1 MNDPLSDV
9 LTVLEPRSVRGT
21 SLEAGGSWA
30 LSFDGRQRLKFVAV
44 LTGRC
49 WLVLP
54 DRDPEALVE
63 GDVILLSNISYT
75 VASQP
80 DIEPSDGMALY
91 APPGHN
97 TVRLGDYC
105 DTMLIGGG
113 SGFASVNASFL
124 LDALPAFLRVDPGS
138 SWARSIARTLS
149 ALKEE
154 ADAGQIGGDLVA
166 GKLAEILI
174 IEAVRSYSSSA
185 PVANVGWITALG
197 DARLAKAIRLM
208 HDDVARRWTID
219 ALAREIGMS
228 RSALTLRF
236 SQRVGRAPMDY
247 LTRWRMVLAAALG
260 EWGQRLGSS
269 TCRRLQLAKRL
280 RPRLQA
286 RHRTYAERGI
296 MAMALHTGW
305 KHHMI
310 DAINRW
316 RFGLFVC

>member
-1 MNDPLSDV
+1 LSQSAKIEMDDPLSDV
-9 LTVLEPRSVRGT
+9 LTVLEPRRVRGT
-21 SLEAGGSWA
+21 SLEAGGTWA

-75 VASQP
+75 VASHP

-97 TVRLGDYC
+97 TVRLGDCC

-124 LDALPAFLRVDPGS
+124 LDALPTFLRVDPGS
-138 SWARSIARTLS
+138 PGARSIARTLS

-174 IEAVRSYSSSA
+174 VEAVRSYISSA

-219 ALAREIGMS
+219 GLAREIGMS

-247 LTRWRMVLAAALG
+247 LTRWRMVLAQRHLANGGSVSDVALAVG
-260 EWGQRLGSS
+260 YSS
-269 TCRRLQLAKRL
+269 QSAFAHAFKRVTGHT
-280 RPRLQA
+280 PR
-286 RHRTYAERGI
+286 G
-296 MAMALHTGW
+296 
-305 KHHMI
+305 
-310 DAINRW
+310 
-316 RFGLFVC
+316 V